1 MESNENFTNDSKP
14 EPAKPLTP
22 PVKKRGRPCGASLAN
37 LRPFDSERAKAISAK
52 ANAAKAARQEMRR
65 RILAAVCEA
74 GVDKFVAKAL
84 KEENVELM
92 TICEKAISMTGL
104 HYKESEENIQNLHV
118 TAESTSNIKA
128 DHSINITFTDAPSP
142 TKQ

>member
-1 MESNENFTNDSKP
+1 MASDGFITENLQ
-14 EPAKPLTP
+14 EQPAETKPLTTP
-22 PVKKRGRPCGASLAN
+22 KKKRGRPCGASLAN

-118 TAESTSNIKA
+118 TAETTSKVKA
-128 DHSINITFTDAPSP
+128 DTTLHVTIEEA
-142 TKQ
+142 TK

>member
-1 MESNENFTNDSKP
+1 MSDENLTKNLQETGDTVDTD
-14 EPAKPLTP
+14 AIPLTTP
-22 PVKKRGRPCGASLAN
+22 KKKRGRPCGASLAN

-74 GVDKFVAKAL
+74 GVDKYVAKAL
-84 KEENVELM
+84 KEQNPELM
-92 TICEKAISMTGL
+92 SICEKAISMTGL

-118 TAESTSNIKA
+118 TAETNNK
-128 DHSINITFTDAPSP
+128 TDA
-142 TKQ
+142 TIKFVIEDV

>member
-1 MESNENFTNDSKP
+1 MPSENLTKNLQAESPDPN
-14 EPAKPLTP
+14 PLTL
-22 PVKKRGRPCGASLAN
+22 PVVRKKRGRPSGKSLAN
-37 LRPFDSERAKAISAK
+37 LKPFDSERAKAISAK

-118 TAESTSNIKA
+118 TAETNNKTDSTIKFV
-128 DHSINITFTDAPSP
+128 IEDAIP
-142 TKQ
+142 

>member
-1 MESNENFTNDSKP
+1 MSDENLTNSLQEETADP
-14 EPAKPLTP
+14 IPLDVP
-22 PVKKRGRPCGASLAN
+22 KKKRGRPCGKSLAN

-74 GVDKFVAKAL
+74 GVDKYVAKAI
-84 KEENVELM
+84 KEQNPELM
-92 TICEKAISMTGL
+92 SICEKAISMTGL

-118 TAESTSNIKA
+118 TAETNNK
-128 DHSINITFTDAPSP
+128 TDA
-142 TKQ
+142 TIKFVIEDA